1 MLLYVDD
8 MLVAGSNMDEIKNLK
23 LQLQLLKE
31 FDMEDLGLAKKIL
44 GMQIMRDN
52 QREVLQLSQV
62 EYINRVLQRFNM
74 GNTKPMSTP
83 LASHFRLSKDQSPQI
98 EEEKEFMA
106 KVLYAST
113 IGSLMYTMVCTRPYI
128 GLGVGVVNRFMS
140 TPGKAH

>member
-1 MLLYVDD
+1 

-23 LQLQLLKE
+23 LQLLKE

-106 KVLYAST
+106 KVLYAPA
-113 IGSLMYTMVCTRPYI
+113 IYKFDVCN
-128 GLGVGVVNRFMS
+128 GLYE
-140 TPGKAH
+140 AIY